1 MLVTIYTVPLLCPY
15 APWQS
20 TQICCAVFEHG
31 TGEEV
36 PIVFAGL
43 DKLEPCVAA
52 GTAFFVLGGAHD
64 AARFGKKVGVGEV

>member
-1 MLVTIYTVPLLCPY
+1 MLVTVYTVALLRPY

-20 TQICCAVFEHG
+20 TQICCAVFEHEA
-31 TGEEV
+31 GEEV

-43 DKLEPCVAA
+43 DELEPRVAA

-64 AARFGKKVGVGEV
+64 ADRSGKG